1 MNFDNKNNFGD
12 LSGLLIRKMIMSDLE
27 QVVAIDQVSFS
38 LPWPARSFQF
48 ELTDNPA
55 SRCWVVEKRPAGL
68 IESQNV
74 KEETCGTV
82 NYQIIAMIVGWLILD
97 ELHIATIATHPDF
110 RKQGIGKKLLTY
122 ALKSAR
128 DEGATRSFL
137 EVRES
142 NKTAINMYTSFGFV
156 EDGRRKEYYKDNHE
170 DAILMTLNDLSHL

>member
-1 MNFDNKNNFGD
+1 MMNLDKQNSFGD
-12 LSGLLIRKMIMSDLE
+12 LSGLFIRKMILVDLE

-55 SRCWVVEKRPAGL
+55 SRCWVVELDNK
-68 IESQNV
+68 
-74 KEETCGTV
+74 
-82 NYQIIAMIVGWLILD
+82 IIAMIVSWLILD
-97 ELHIATIATHPDF
+97 ELHVATIATHPDF
-110 RKQGIGKKLLTY
+110 RRQGIGKTLLTH

-128 DEGATRSFL
+128 EEGVTRSFL

-142 NKTAINMYTSFGFV
+142 NQVAINMYKSFGFV

>member
-1 MNFDNKNNFGD
+1 MNF
-12 LSGLLIRKMIMSDLE
+12 LIRKMIMNDLE

-55 SRCWVVEKRPAGL
+55 SRCWVVELDGK
-68 IESQNV
+68 IV
-74 KEETCGTV
+74 
-82 NYQIIAMIVGWLILD
+82 AMIVGWLILD
-97 ELHIATIATHPDF
+97 ELHVATIATHPDF
-110 RKQGIGKKLLTY
+110 RRQGIGKTLLTH

-128 DEGATRSFL
+128 DEGVTRSFL

-142 NKTAINMYTSFGFV
+142 NELAINMYKSFGFV

>member
-1 MNFDNKNNFGD
+1 MNF
-12 LSGLLIRKMIMSDLE
+12 LIRKMIMNDLE

-55 SRCWVVEKRPAGL
+55 SRCWVVELDKK
-68 IESQNV
+68 IV
-74 KEETCGTV
+74 
-82 NYQIIAMIVGWLILD
+82 AMIVSWLILD
-97 ELHIATIATHPDF
+97 ELHVATISTHPDF
-110 RKQGIGKKLLTY
+110 RKQGIGKKLLTH

-128 DEGATRSFL
+128 DEGVTRSFL

-142 NKTAINMYTSFGFV
+142 NEAAIRMYKSFGFV

>member
-1 MNFDNKNNFGD
+1 MSF
-12 LSGLLIRKMIMSDLE
+12 LIRKMTMNDLE

-55 SRCWVVEKRPAGL
+55 SRCWVVELDGK
-68 IESQNV
+68 IV
-74 KEETCGTV
+74 
-82 NYQIIAMIVGWLILD
+82 AMIVSWLILD
-97 ELHIATIATHPDF
+97 ELHIATIATRPDF
-110 RKQGIGKKLLTY
+110 RKQGIGKKLLTH

-128 DEGATRSFL
+128 DEGVTRSFL

-142 NKTAINMYTSFGFV
+142 NEVAINMYKSFGFV